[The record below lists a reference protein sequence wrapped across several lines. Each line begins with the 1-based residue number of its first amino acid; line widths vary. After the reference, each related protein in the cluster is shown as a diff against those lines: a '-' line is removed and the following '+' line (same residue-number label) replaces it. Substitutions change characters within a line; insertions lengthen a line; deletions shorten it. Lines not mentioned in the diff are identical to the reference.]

1 MQGGF
6 VVDTHSM
13 PGNPYDD
20 HALADAL
27 QQVETLT
34 GHRPSL
40 AVADRGYRGH
50 DVQGTQVLVSSTLCG
65 LTLRPTRLLPRRS
78 AIEPEI
84 GHMKSDT
91 LHTVLFGCGHNIRKI
106 LAYLRALLAVLL
118 ATLLQSLTPTDRR
131 LFCSPSV

>member
-106 LAYLRALLAVLL
+106 LAYLRTLLTALLASFMQHY
-118 ATLLQSLTPTDRR
+118 TGPERR
-131 LFCSPSV
+131 VVPSTRT